1 MGIAQISR
9 SLICRQGWPQG
20 QVQNY
25 SCALALGQGR
35 AWPEFSHQQGSV
47 NSSYKG
53 TQTLFVQQCFPSVSW
68 GVIQGQGD
76 SGFGAQMKGSQGPQD
91 KIPCVVA
98 GWKEEGVSMCGG
110 Q

>member
-1 MGIAQISR
+1 MAWVLSPAGISKF
-9 SLICRQGWPQG
+9 WP
-20 QVQNY
+20 Y
-25 SCALALGQGR
+25 R
-35 AWPEFSHQQGSV
+35 
-47 NSSYKG
+47 